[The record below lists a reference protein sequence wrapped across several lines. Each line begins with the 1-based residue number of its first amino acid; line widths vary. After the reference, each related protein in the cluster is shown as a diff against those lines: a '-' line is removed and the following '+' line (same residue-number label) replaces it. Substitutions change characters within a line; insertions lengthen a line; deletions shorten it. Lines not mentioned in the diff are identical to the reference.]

1 MEKTNINHIGSYCY
15 GRTVGNIPISEGIV
29 MKNKKVFSLLILA
42 GLCSAA
48 YAENVVKADPAEN
61 LESKSYVSGDKIKL
75 IRDSGETIDAV
86 IERSD
91 DNIGIVRI
99 PKEEKAYFHGNWLA
113 EYKIEHFRN
122 EGRSTNSRPVH
133 EIVFADGR
141 VNFGDTG
148 WNSGFLLKQVHFT
161 SDSRNESKHKV
172 DFRMIE
178 MEIRPAWSKNIDK
191 HWFMLEGI
199 YLGKTGYEKN
209 RTTGSDHNIGGDGYG
224 FRPYYRYQFSDNFSV
239 NTDIKM
245 LVEDK
250 DARGADSGRFQFY
263 EALVNFNYRAAD
275 RVNVG
280 FEVFRK
286 EGQDYNHDRHK
297 TANVLEQEFRPW
309 VAWSMGKSNFLF
321 KMEPQLKR
329 IGGNNGYKETSKT
342 QKYIFNYS
350 YPVVDNFYLVAE
362 YFYRVEYNKEFWD
375 NNQRDHNSYKDT
387 ITHFGKLGFNYV
399 F

>member
-1 MEKTNINHIGSYCY
+1 
-15 GRTVGNIPISEGIV
+15 
-29 MKNKKVFSLLILA
+29 MKYSKIFSLLLLA
-42 GLCSAA
+42 GLSSTA
-48 YAENVVKADPAEN
+48 YAESAPNNTQASGAEN
-61 LESKSYVSGDKIKL
+61 RPVFAGDKIRIIK
-75 IRDSGETIDAV
+75 DNGEMVDTV
-86 IERSD
+86 IELSD
-91 DNIGIVRI
+91 DNIGIIRL
-99 PKEEKAYFHGNWLA
+99 PKDERSYFHGNWLA

-141 VNFGDTG
+141 VNFGDSG
-148 WNSGFLLKQVHFT
+148 WNTGFVLKQVHFT
-161 SDSRNESKHKV
+161 NDSRNDSKQKT

-178 MEIRPAWSKNIDK
+178 MEIRPAWAKSIDK

-209 RTTGSDHNIGGDGYG
+209 RTTGHNNNIGGDGYG
-224 FRPYYRYQFSDNFSV
+224 FRPYYRYQVSDNFSV

-263 EALVNFNYRAAD
+263 EALVNFNYRVAD

-286 EGQDYNHDRHK
+286 EGQDFNHDGDK

-309 VAWSMGKSNFLF
+309 VAWSMGKSNFLL
-321 KMEPQLKR
+321 KMEPQLRR
-329 IGGNNGYKETSKT
+329 IGGRDGYKETSRSE
-342 QKYIFNYS
+342 KYIFNYS
-350 YPVVDNFYLVAE
+350 YPITDRFYAVAE
-362 YFYRVEYNKEFWD
+362 YFYRVEHDKKFWD
-375 NNQRDHNSYKDT
+375 HNVRDPNAYKNT
-387 ITHFGKLGFNYV
+387 ETNFGKLGVNYV